1 MRDAFQQVVGPEERF
16 SGACTYSLRSF
27 SPSAV
32 LAAGVDLPSA
42 LAQRASG
49 YKPHNGKYVRTVSQH
64 RALMS
69 LLAHVLIAVLL
80 VVSLPVVMANARN
93 DNRMLIPT
101 DFSLY
106 RAMCG
111 GCSRAV
117 PPSFFCP
124 AVNKC

>member
-1 MRDAFQQVVGPEERF
+1 MRDASQQVVGPEERF

-64 RALMS
+64 RALML
-69 LLAHVLIAVLL
+69 LLARVLAVGYC
-80 VVSLPVVMANARN
+80 AR
-93 DNRMLIPT
+93 L
-101 DFSLY
+101 
-106 RAMCG
+106 A
-111 GCSRAV
+111 
-117 PPSFFCP
+117 
-124 AVNKC
+124 